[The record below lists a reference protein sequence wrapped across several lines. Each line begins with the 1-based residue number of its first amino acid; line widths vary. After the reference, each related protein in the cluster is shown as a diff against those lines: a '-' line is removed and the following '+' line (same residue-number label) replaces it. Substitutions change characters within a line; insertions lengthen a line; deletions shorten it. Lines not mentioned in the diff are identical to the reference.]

1 MLDWLIRNGTIV
13 SGDGK
18 SCARGDLAIANGRIV
33 DMGDDLSER
42 SAECVLDA
50 SGRLVTPGFVDIHS
64 HCDLYPLAQPQAPAM
79 VHQGITTALAGNCSL
94 SVAPCDCGIVPLWS
108 RMFESIW
115 GKAGEPWRW
124 GTMKAYLDQAEQGDL
139 SVNLCSLAG
148 IGPIRLG
155 LGGDGPEPCPPEEI
169 FEICIRALEQG
180 AFGISLGLAYFPNC
194 YSGTPELE
202 AAARAT
208 AALGGFLAIHMAS
221 YGDELIES
229 TQACLQLAERTGCSL
244 QISHLYAAG
253 RRNWHK
259 LRQSIE
265 MIAEANARGVDV
277 HFDRHPYA
285 AGSTTILSIL
295 PPWAQEG
302 GLDDIRERMWE
313 PGVRDRIRRDLSTG
327 LPQWDCFA
335 LLAGWTG
342 IVVPTIPGAGA
353 TLSNMSIA
361 QHAERLKCDE
371 VDALARLI
379 IEHGPTLPVV
389 LHHME
394 EEGVVDVLRHPLG
407 MVGSDSLFSDFPHPR
422 TYGTYAR
429 WLEKY
434 VRQENRIDLASAIR
448 KATSLPCEKM
458 GIADRG
464 LLEAGRWADLLV
476 IDYQGLTDHSTFE
489 EPTRFPDGIDS
500 VFVNGQPA
508 KLDGRLTKVH
518 PGRVLRRRFCAEA

>member
-1 MLDWLIRNGTIV
+1 MHDWLILNGTIV

-18 SCARGDLAIANGRIV
+18 SCERGDLAIAGGRIV
-33 DMGDDLSER
+33 EIGTDLSKR
-42 SAECVLDA
+42 SATQILDA
-50 SGRLVTPGFVDIHS
+50 VGKIVTPGFVDIHS
-64 HCDLYPLAQPQAPAM
+64 HCDLYPLVDPQAPAM

-94 SVAPCDCGIVPLWS
+94 SVAPCDCGIVPMWS

-115 GKAGEPWRW
+115 GKTEFAWQW
-124 GTMKAYLDQAEQGDL
+124 GSMKAYLDQAEGRPL
-139 SVNLCSLAG
+139 SVNLSTLAG
-148 IGPIRLG
+148 VGPIRLG
-155 LGGDGPEPCPPEEI
+155 LGGDGPEPCAADEI
-169 FEICIRALEQG
+169 QRICVQALDQG

-194 YSGTPELE
+194 YSATPELE
-202 AAARAT
+202 AAARAVADSGT
-208 AALGGFLAIHMAS
+208 FLAIHMAS

-229 TQACLQLAERTGCSL
+229 TQACLRLAERTGCSL

-253 RRNWHK
+253 RDNWPK
-259 LRQSIE
+259 LRQAIDL
-265 MIAEANARGVDV
+265 IADANARGIDV

-302 GLDDIRERMWE
+302 GIDDIGERLRD
-313 PGVRDRIRRDLSTG
+313 PGVRDRMRRDLSAG

-335 LLAGWTG
+335 RLAGWPG
-342 IVVPTIPGAGA
+342 IIIPVVPGADR
-353 TLSNMSIA
+353 SNLSIA
-361 QHAERLKCDE
+361 DMARLMNMDE
-371 VDALARLI
+371 VDALAELV

-394 EEGVVDVLRHPLG
+394 EDGVVDVLNHPLG

-422 TYGTYAR
+422 TFGTYAR

-434 VRQENRIDLASAIR
+434 ARQESRIDLASAVR

-464 LLEAGRWADLLV
+464 LIESGRWADILV
-476 IDYQGLTDHSTFE
+476 IDYEGLTDHSTFE
-489 EPTRFPDGIDS
+489 HPTRSPTGIDS
-500 VFVNGQPA
+500 VFVNGGPA
-508 KLDGRLTKVH
+508 KLRGELTSNH
-518 PGRVLRRRFCAEA
+518 PGRVLRRRFCATAS

>member
-1 MLDWLIRNGTIV
+1 MHDWLILNGTIV

-18 SCARGDLAIANGRIV
+18 SCERGDLAISGGRIAEI
-33 DMGDDLSER
+33 GTDLSDR
-42 SAECVLDA
+42 QAANILDVD
-50 SGRLVTPGFVDIHS
+50 GKIVTPGFVDIHS
-64 HCDLYPLAQPQAPAM
+64 HCDLYPLVDPQAPAM
-79 VHQGITTALAGNCSL
+79 IHQGITTALAGNCSL
-94 SVAPCDCGIVPLWS
+94 SVAPCECSVAPLWS

-115 GKAGEPWRW
+115 GKSDFPWQW
-124 GTMKAYLDQAEQGDL
+124 GSMMAYLDQAEERPL

-155 LGGDGPEPCPPEEI
+155 LGGNSAEQCPPDEI
-169 FEICIRALEQG
+169 YEICVQALDQG

-202 AAARAT
+202 AAARA
-208 AALGGFLAIHMAS
+208 AAKSGTFLAIHMAS

-229 TQACLQLAERTGCSL
+229 TRACLDLAEKTGCSL

-253 RRNWHK
+253 RANWPK
-259 LRQSIE
+259 LRKAID
-265 MIAEANARGVDV
+265 MIAEANARGIDV

-302 GLDDIRERMWE
+302 GIDDIAKRLRDPE
-313 PGVRDRIRRDLSTG
+313 VRRRIRSDLAMG

-335 LLAGWTG
+335 RLAGWSG
-342 IVVPTIPGAGA
+342 IVIPTIPGIDG
-353 TLSNMSIA
+353 SNLSIA
-361 QHAERLKCDE
+361 EIAKRMGLDE
-371 VDALARLI
+371 VDTLAELV

-394 EEGVVDVLRHPLG
+394 EEGVVDVLTHPLG

-422 TYGTYAR
+422 TFGTYAR

-434 VRQENRIDLASAIR
+434 VRRDGRIDLASAVH
-448 KATSLPCEKM
+448 KATSLPCKKM
-458 GIADRG
+458 GIVDRG
-464 LLEAGRWADLLV
+464 LLKPGHWADILV
-476 IDYQGLTDHSTFE
+476 IDYQNLTDHSTFE
-489 EPTRFPDGIDS
+489 HPTRSPTGIES
-500 VFVNGQPA
+500 VFVNGRPA
-508 KLDGRLTKVH
+508 KLRGSLTSLY
-518 PGRVLRRRFCAEA
+518 PGRVLRRRFCAAA